1 MATALGGLGYYTGTK
16 DKASEQNVVLPKE
29 KSMPWEQE
37 GESSDDFKYK
47 VWLSGPSHA
56 NE

>member
-16 DKASEQNVVLPKE
+16 DKGSEQNVVLPKE

-37 GESSDDFKYK
+37 GDSTDEFKYK
-47 VWLSGPSHA
+47 VRLCGHGPC
-56 NE
+56 